1 MKSLW
6 FTTTSIVFWVIFIIQ
21 LFLSMNFR
29 DPPACFIFSICYIN
43 ATLTKYLKYFLLWS
57 VWLHTCICHY
67 IFRNEVEENEALQVS
82 SKRFSIFLSW
92 SMLAEANW
100 IVVTMIIIIQKKA
113 CFHHYYCLSSTC
125 LFKSYSWNCNL
136 RKEIIFED
144 LLHNNGV
151 LIGSVTK
158 RPTDNTTS
166 TASGKTDTTS
176 ATGRQTNGQTS
187 ATTNE
192 YCEWPNEYYK
202 WTNEYY
208 EWVNEYYE
216 WPSEH
221 YE

>member
-43 ATLTKYLKYFLLWS
+43 ATLTKYLKCFLLWS

-100 IVVTMIIIIQKKA
+100 IVVKMIIIQKKA
-113 CFHHYYCLSSTC
+113 CSSVPAFITIIVFRPLACLSPMLETATWGKRLFLKTC
-125 LFKSYSWNCNL
+125 CITMEFWLDQLQKDQQIIL
-136 RKEIIFED
+136 R
-144 LLHNNGV
+144 V
-151 LIGSVTK
+151 LQVERQILQVL
-158 RPTDNTTS
+158 RVDRRMDRQVLQQMS
-166 TASGKTDTTS
+166 TASGQTSTTS
-176 ATGRQTNGQTS
+176 GQTS
-187 ATTNE
+187 TT
-192 YCEWPNEYYK
+192 
-202 WTNEYY
+202 
-208 EWVNEYYE
+208 
-216 WPSEH
+216 SG
-221 YE
+221 